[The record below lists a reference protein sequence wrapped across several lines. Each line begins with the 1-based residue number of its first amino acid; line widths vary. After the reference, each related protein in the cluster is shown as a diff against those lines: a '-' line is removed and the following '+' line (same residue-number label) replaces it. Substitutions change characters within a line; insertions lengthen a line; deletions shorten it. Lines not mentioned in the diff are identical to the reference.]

1 MIEESE
7 MLVMDGYDDCIV
19 GTVER
24 FGQPTIYCY
33 DKQKVINRLQSD
45 GMTEDEAFEFFYFNQ
60 IGAYMG
66 DTTPC
71 FLSKTELDEEPN

>member
-1 MIEESE
+1 
-7 MLVMDGYDDCIV
+7 
-19 GTVER
+19 
-24 FGQPTIYCY
+24 
-33 DKQKVINRLQSD
+33 
-45 GMTEDEAFEFFYFNQ
+45 MTEDEAFEFFYFNQ